1 MKKKILIASII
12 LLAIIILKNISYGTY
27 ETIEMDEIT
36 VVNPN
41 YNQVLT
47 KQNVKDMIEEDKKA
61 TVEIEK
67 GKLTYKSIQLKS
79 FYKEPDKKSYYYYD
93 SKTSAAKEVKNKMKN
108 RVQNITIRYATTE
121 SNFQDVATSIVK
133 LAISEDLAKYSDE
146 GDYLAWS
153 YGGYT
158 VGNGSG
164 YYYKDNKYY
173 WVLNYTFTYYTT
185 LSQEQT
191 LNNKIQKFIKKIDVK
206 KESQYSIIKQVNDYI
221 CGNVQYDY
229 EHVSDPT
236 YKLQFTAYAA
246 LIKGK
251 AVCQGYS
258 ALYYRILK
266 ECNIQNRVIVSATHS
281 WNIVKIGN
289 LYYNVDTVWDDQL
302 GNDVYFLSGTSDFIK
317 NSDHIRSSA
326 YNTYSFNQEYP
337 MAITKFNVEVKQI
350 KNLKVAKTKTNS
362 IKFTW
367 DKDDNISGYK
377 IYKYNYDKNCW
388 EYYKQIKGSKN
399 NSCEITELKEVSIC
413 KIRVRGYATVNSD
426 KIYGKYSQSIKT
438 ITSPKTTVIK
448 TIKTP
453 GTKQIKIGWKKILTG
468 DGYQIQYSTDKNF
481 KSNVE
486 TIKVKGKTN
495 NYKILKNLSK
505 NKKYYFRVRTY
516 KWYKGQKYCS
526 EWSEIQA
533 KKTK

>member
-1 MKKKILIASII
+1 MKKKILISSVI
-12 LLAIIILKNISYGTY
+12 LFALIIIKNISYGTY
-27 ETIEMDEIT
+27 ETTEMDEIT

-47 KQNVKDMIEEDKKA
+47 KQNVKDMIEEDKQN
-61 TVEIEK
+61 TIEIEN
-67 GKLTYKSIQLKS
+67 GKLSYKSIQLKS
-79 FYKEPDKKSYYYYD
+79 SYNGNYYYD
-93 SKTSAAKEVKNKMKN
+93 SKTSAATEVKNKMKN
-108 RVQNITIRYATTE
+108 RIQNITIRYASTE

-185 LSQEQT
+185 LSQEQK
-191 LNNKIQKFIKKIDVK
+191 LNNKIQKFVKKIDVK
-206 KESQYSIIKQVNDYI
+206 KESQYSIVKQINDYI
-221 CGNVQYDY
+221 CNNAQYDY
-229 EHVSDPT
+229 EHLPDPT

-246 LIKGK
+246 LINGK
-251 AVCQGYS
+251 AVCQGY
-258 ALYYRILK
+258 ATLYYRILK
-266 ECNIQNRVIVSATHS
+266 ECNIKNRVIISATHS

-289 LYYNVDTVWDDQL
+289 LYYNVDTVWNDQL
-302 GNDVYFLSGTSDFIK
+302 GNDAYLLSGTTDFIK
-317 NSDHIRSSA
+317 NSDHIRNSE
-326 YNTYSFNQEYP
+326 YNTYSFNKQYP
-337 MAITKFNVEVKQI
+337 MSTTKFKVQVNQI
-350 KNLKVAKTKTNS
+350 ENLKVAKTKSDT
-362 IKFTW
+362 IKFKW
-367 DKDDNISGYK
+367 DAQDNISGYK
-377 IYKYNYDKNCW
+377 IYKYNYNKNCW

-399 NSCEITELKEVSIC
+399 NSCEITSLKEASTC

-426 KIYGKYSQSIKT
+426 KVYGKYSQSTKT
-438 ITSPKTTVIK
+438 ITAPKTTAIK
-448 TIKTP
+448 SLKNN
-453 GTKQIKIGWKKILTG
+453 GTKQIKIGWKKVLAG

-481 KSNVE
+481 KKNVS
-486 TIKVKGKTN
+486 TIKVKGKYN
-495 NYKILKNLSK
+495 NYKTINNLSK

-516 KWYKGQKYCS
+516 KWYKGQKCCS

-533 KKTK
+533 KKIK